1 MITVGTPLLEQLFI
15 LMLMIVLGALILVV
29 ALEENEKYTIVTVFI
44 LTEVAKS
51 IRENWHKLYG
61 KDRFMIKLLLGAS
74 PCTYW
79 SIAKREGREVVAAGA
94 RLGII

>member
-29 ALEENEKYTIVTVFI
+29 AIVTVFI

-61 KDRFMIKLLLGAS
+61 KDRF
-74 PCTYW
+74 YD
-79 SIAKREGREVVAAGA
+79 
-94 RLGII
+94 

>member
-15 LMLMIVLGALILVV
+15 LMLMVVALILVV
-29 ALEENEKYTIVTVFI
+29 AIVTVFI

-61 KDRFMIKLLLGAS
+61 KDRF
-74 PCTYW
+74 YD
-79 SIAKREGREVVAAGA
+79 
-94 RLGII
+94 